1 MADVNQAV
9 AYAMQAYKL
18 SKGSLTGDD
27 DMASQVTS
35 SPAVQQKVQKL
46 KAKAEQLSGGV
57 PFEKLVA
64 MGQKQDAQDVQDV
77 SFEDFVRHLDNIVAP
92 VLTDDEYD
100 DEGDVDTTGMD
111 LDDVG
116 SELDQDDDSKLGKGY
131 NQDPMADQL
140 EKVVQSQGDDIK
152 NPQRTVTT
160 DDGKTLKVTPD
171 QARVL
176 RMLMTTDKVKP
187 QVRAQFQKDIQHS
200 HGLQDFLDMDYQEMP
215 SLFVKRYL
223 G

>member
-1 MADVNQAV
+1 MKN
-9 AYAMQAYKL
+9 Y
-18 SKGSLTGDD
+18 
-27 DMASQVTS
+27 
-35 SPAVQQKVQKL
+35 L
-46 KAKAEQLSGGV
+46 KE
-57 PFEKLVA
+57 FEEA
-64 MGQKQDAQDVQDV
+64 
-77 SFEDFVRHLDNIVAP
+77 LDNIVNP
-92 VLTDDEYD
+92 VLKDDDYD

-140 EKVVQSQGDDIK
+140 EKVVQSRGDDIK

-160 DDGKTLKVTPD
+160 DDGKTHKVTPD

-200 HGLQDFLDMDYQEMP
+200 NGLQDFLDMDYHEMP